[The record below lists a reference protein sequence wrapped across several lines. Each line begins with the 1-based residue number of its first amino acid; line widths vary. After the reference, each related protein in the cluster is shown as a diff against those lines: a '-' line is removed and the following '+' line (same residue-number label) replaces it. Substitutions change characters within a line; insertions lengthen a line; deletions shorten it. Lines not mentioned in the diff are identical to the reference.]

1 MATVVDAVTAAEGD
15 TGAVAAP
22 DAAAVAATPAPAAA
36 ESAPAVETPFLHTD
50 TPSLLET
57 VAAPGT
63 APAAPVEPAPAAAA
77 IDTAKPAES
86 APVEAPPVEP
96 APALEPITYAFE
108 LPELLQA
115 DDPKIAEFTSIL
127 GDARIAPEVGQKIL
141 NMYGEA
147 AQAYATHIANEQQ
160 RVFGETRA
168 NWRKEILSD
177 PEFGGA
183 GHETASGAI
192 ARMRDMFVPEKDQ
205 AAFNEM
211 LRVTGV
217 GDHPAFWRMLYRTEN
232 AFDEPSSEV
241 PAGKPPADIGVRPGR
256 QARREALYDNPRS
269 HPNGRGG

>member
-1 MATVVDAVTAAEGD
+1 MVDAVTAAEGD

-77 IDTAKPAES
+77 IDTAKPAEA

-108 LPELLQA
+108 LPELLKA

-147 AQAYATHIANEQQ
+147 AQAYARHVADEGQRAFANY
-160 RVFGETRA
+160 RA
-168 NWRKEILSD
+168 ENRKQIQAD

-183 GHETASGAI
+183 AFDTASGAI

-211 LRVTGV
+211 LTTTGV
-217 GDHPAFWRMLYRTEN
+217 GDHPSFWRMLYRVAN
-232 AFDEPSSEV
+232 AFDEPSSAV
-241 PAGKPPADIGVRPGR
+241 PVGKPPADNGVRPGR
-256 QARREALYDNPRS
+256 TARREALYDNPRS